1 MEEMNFLI
9 LGVGGQGTILAGD
22 VVSEAGMLAGYE
34 VKKSDILGLAI
45 RSGSVTSFIRWGN
58 HVFSPVAPKGSID
71 YLLAFEPLES
81 LRMLEY
87 LKPSATIILNE
98 YKIPPVAVSTGQMV
112 YPSQEEILG
121 YLEQNSSRLIRT
133 NATIKSQE
141 LGSVKV
147 LNIYMVG
154 ILASLLPLD
163 TTIWTQAIRKFA
175 PPKFLELN
183 LKAFEK
189 GYLETTPQHAPM

>member
-22 VVSEAGMLAGYE
+22 VLSEAGMIAGYD

-45 RSGSVTSFIRWGN
+45 RSGSVTSFIRWGKQ
-58 HVFSPVAPKGSID
+58 VFSPVAPKGSID

-87 LKPSATIILNE
+87 LKPSATVILNE

-112 YPSQEEILG
+112 YPSQEEILH
-121 YLEQNSSRLIRT
+121 YLEQNSSRIIRT
-133 NATIKSQE
+133 NATLKSQG

-163 TTIWTQAIRKFA
+163 ASIWTNAIRKFA

-183 LKAFEK
+183 LKAFEQ
-189 GYLETTPQHAPM
+189 GYHEVMTQHASV

>member
-22 VVSEAGMLAGYE
+22 VLSEAGMIAGYD

-45 RSGSVTSFIRWGN
+45 RSGSVTSFVRWGKR
-58 HVFSPVAPKGSID
+58 VFSPVASKNSID

-81 LRMLEY
+81 LRMLEF
-87 LKPSATIILNE
+87 LKPSATVILNE
-98 YKIPPVAVSTGQMV
+98 YKIPPVTVSTGQMK
-112 YPSQEEILG
+112 YPSQEEILH
-121 YLEQNSSRLIRT
+121 YLEQNSSRIIRT
-133 NATIKSQE
+133 NATLKSQE

-163 TTIWTQAIRKFA
+163 STVWTHAIQKFA

-189 GYLETTPQHAPM
+189 GYQEAKTRHASV